1 MAASTGS
8 QCGTGVPKKPKTV
21 SLAAFKNWESELQ
34 ENFEMEEEDG
44 RVVKLI
50 CNVCKDFADTLKL
63 KSRYKGKVIEDVV
76 KYGKHGT
83 TYILKPNLKRH
94 MQSEGHKVCL
104 EMKTGMPRSKKQKTI
119 TDAYG
124 GAFKLCHV

>member
-44 RVVKLI
+44 RVV
-50 CNVCKDFADTLKL
+50 
-63 KSRYKGKVIEDVV
+63 
-76 KYGKHGT
+76 
-83 TYILKPNLKRH
+83 
-94 MQSEGHKVCL
+94 
-104 EMKTGMPRSKKQKTI
+104 
-119 TDAYG
+119 
-124 GAFKLCHV
+124 